1 MHKLLMMVKKTAQ
14 SAYVVLIHN
23 SFECHVFLCVCVSV
37 KRGWY
42 IRSNEMD
49 EVHANEIK
57 LAD

>member
-1 MHKLLMMVKKTAQ
+1 MMVEKTAQ

-23 SFECHVFLCVCVSV
+23 SFECHVFFVCVCD
-37 KRGWY
+37 
-42 IRSNEMD
+42 EMD